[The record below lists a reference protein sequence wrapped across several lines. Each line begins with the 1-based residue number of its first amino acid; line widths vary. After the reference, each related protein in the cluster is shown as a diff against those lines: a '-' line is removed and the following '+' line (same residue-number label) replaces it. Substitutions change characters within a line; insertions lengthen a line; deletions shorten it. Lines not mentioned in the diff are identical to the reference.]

1 MRLLALI
8 ISIGI
13 AVLPKLAQAQ
23 TDCGMP
29 STGEDHWPVAAPES
43 GVFIVP
49 SLDLVV
55 VVNAGLYSSR
65 LQSSVPMTILNQYV
79 LRAIAFRQ

>member
-29 STGEDHWPVAAPES
+29 SVGEDHWQVAPRRAS
-43 GVFIVP
+43 GSLARP
-49 SLDLVV
+49 S
-55 VVNAGLYSSR
+55 AR
-65 LQSSVPMTILNQYV
+65 W
-79 LRAIAFRQ
+79 